1 VVGDYNDDIFIHG
14 YVLSN
19 GNYSTLDFPGAVV
32 TTPFVI
38 NNHGIIVGQYQ
49 NADASF
55 HGFTYNGNFSTFDCP
70 TGGAVA
76 AGIND
81 QGDKVEGCSNGSF
94 EITAAGQITPISFPG
109 ASSTFVKSINNSGQI
124 AGIYCT
130 SSDNIFNPFPCH
142 GFVLFNGNYQTVD
155 FPGSM
160 NTFAGSINNLG
171 QIVGQYE
178 DTSRQFH
185 GFLATQAELVDPV
198 PDLLSG
204 PAVISLTSPVGAKTL
219 ASKGQ
224 AVQGVA
230 ADGVT
235 QVVIRIPAVNVGDQF
250 TVTILN
256 DQDGKQINSP
266 NEDGALGNPGDT
278 SFSQPQVAVTAVATT
293 SDTNNPNPMAF
304 AVYRAPIDFARP
316 TSGGGYKS
324 GSCINSIPP
333 GTEIFGGAATDDQS
347 ACRTVTISVQNQT
360 AGTNFTIPAMILRP
374 PVILIHGLWGSWRD
388 WDNFK
393 PLVSDANT
401 VDSRFSVGR
410 VNYDNNVS
418 DLVGSTDPVFT
429 ASQLGKISSNSLG
442 FAYNAKVVQPQIEQC
457 IEEFRSGT
465 RSKHCTNSL
474 NVPVAAVEAD
484 IVGHSMGGLIARTI
498 AGLDTFLSAD
508 TFGQGDIHKLITID
522 TPHLGT
528 PVAIQL
534 LSDGEN
540 GGRLQE
546 LLAFF
551 RDFPLK
557 HVNFNDGS
565 PSASGAVADL
575 EGDDTTSALSD
586 ALAALNSKAS
596 HLLPAALIAAV
607 YQNFSTLDSSGHA
620 IFIRAW
626 CSKDRLAQQLT
637 SSGWPAIF
645 HGSAND
651 AIVPEAS
658 QLAGLDPSVG
668 FAFSGFMHSTGIE
681 ALGFAKPSVLDGG
694 DIATEV
700 ILLLNQPWTTPR
712 LYNLLTP

>member
-1 VVGDYNDDIFIHG
+1 
-14 YVLSN
+14 
-19 GNYSTLDFPGAVV
+19 
-32 TTPFVI
+32 
-38 NNHGIIVGQYQ
+38 
-49 NADASF
+49 
-55 HGFTYNGNFSTFDCP
+55 
-70 TGGAVA
+70 
-76 AGIND
+76 
-81 QGDKVEGCSNGSF
+81 
-94 EITAAGQITPISFPG
+94 
-109 ASSTFVKSINNSGQI
+109 
-124 AGIYCT
+124 
-130 SSDNIFNPFPCH
+130 
-142 GFVLFNGNYQTVD
+142 
-155 FPGSM
+155 
-160 NTFAGSINNLG
+160 
-171 QIVGQYE
+171 
-178 DTSRQFH
+178 
-185 GFLATQAELVDPV
+185 
-198 PDLLSG
+198 
-204 PAVISLTSPVGAKTL
+204 
-219 ASKGQ
+219 
-224 AVQGVA
+224 
-230 ADGVT
+230 
-235 QVVIRIPAVNVGDQF
+235 
-250 TVTILN
+250 
-256 DQDGKQINSP
+256 
-266 NEDGALGNPGDT
+266 
-278 SFSQPQVAVTAVATT
+278 
-293 SDTNNPNPMAF
+293 
-304 AVYRAPIDFARP
+304 
-316 TSGGGYKS
+316 
-324 GSCINSIPP
+324 
-333 GTEIFGGAATDDQS
+333 
-347 ACRTVTISVQNQT
+347 
-360 AGTNFTIPAMILRP
+360 
-374 PVILIHGLWGSWRD
+374 
-388 WDNFK
+388 
-393 PLVSDANT
+393 
-401 VDSRFSVGR
+401 VGR